1 MPSPTHISGTDL
13 WDWREWA
20 RRFLEQSGDAATEI
34 GLDEVDW
41 LLQAVAGV
49 DRLAL
54 RLGSL
59 RQQTQIQMGC
69 SLAELTALWQ
79 RRVMERVPL
88 QYLVG
93 RAPWRQ
99 FDLKV
104 APGVLIPRP
113 ETEDVVEL
121 VLAEISQTDPQL
133 ELAQGDWADLGTGSG
148 AIALGLATALPQA
161 TLHAV
166 DRSQVALA
174 IATENA
180 HQLGLQSRMQFYHG
194 DWFTPLAH
202 LQGKLSGMVSN
213 PPYIPT
219 QQVPTLQP
227 EVAQHEPWLALDGG
241 ADGLDCIRILV
252 AQATDYLRPGGVWLV
267 ECMAGQ
273 AAAITALLQANGHYD
288 RIHTAKDLAGI
299 ERFAIAH
306 RRIP

>member
-1 MPSPTHISGTDL
+1 MPSPSLISGADL
-13 WDWREWA
+13 WAWRVWA
-20 RRFLEQSGDAATEI
+20 QHLITQHPEAAAEI
-34 GLDEVDW
+34 GVEDVDW
-41 LLQAVAGV
+41 LLQAVAGL

-54 RLGSL
+54 RLGSF
-59 RQQTQIQMGC
+59 RQQLQIPVDY

-79 RRVMERVPL
+79 RRVVERVPL

-104 APGVLIPRP
+104 GPGVLIPRP

-121 VLAEISQTDPQL
+121 VLGEITASDPAL
-133 ELAQGDWADLGTGSG
+133 SLAKGDWADLGTGSG
-148 AIALGLATALPQA
+148 AIALGLATALPDT

-166 DRSQVALA
+166 DRSELALA
-174 IATENA
+174 IAADNA
-180 HQLGLQSRMQFYHG
+180 QQLGLRSRIRFYQG
-194 DWFTPLAH
+194 DWFAPLGH
-202 LQGKLSGMVSN
+202 LRGHLSGMVSN

-219 QQVPTLQP
+219 DQLATLQP
-227 EVAQHEPWLALDGG
+227 EVARHEPWLALDGG
-241 ADGLDCIRILV
+241 ADGLDCIRSLV
-252 AQATDYLRPGGVWLV
+252 NQAPEYLQPGGVWLV

-299 ERFAIAH
+299 ERFAIAQ
-306 RRIP
+306 RRIT